1 MLFPM
6 MGLLFMLVIGG
17 VAAGIFFLLVRPLRV
32 WAPFIAFPPIAAG
45 LLAFSLSWGLSLS
58 VEQFL
63 HSERWA
69 GICFI
74 GGYALGGLSGFA
86 AGLLLAVKI
95 RRRGA

>member
-17 VAAGIFFLLVRPLRV
+17 VVAGVLSVLARPLRV

-58 VEQFL
+58 VEALL

-69 GICFI
+69 GISFF
-74 GGYALGGLSGFA
+74 GGYVLGGLSGFA
-86 AGLLLAVKI
+86 SGLLLAVKI